1 MNLAQDASRL
11 YDLNDEDALF
21 RLAETHWPDDVAE
34 ILPSGIAD
42 MCRLACVRA
51 IQKGGSDHHLWRAR
65 AISAAVLTGAR
76 DTAAGLM
83 LQPFFVATAQA
94 LDGAE
99 NGHVHAR
106 GILEEMRRLV
116 PDDTEAWSRL
126 YARLYHEKRAFS
138 FLMEATG
145 GTSPRPGT
153 GQLLEAADA
162 ALVEA
167 LKHSR
172 NDSRGNC
179 KLRGGL
185 ALVRY
190 LRLAGEPEDVV
201 AQGKGPF
208 LEETRVVLG
217 AATEA
222 GYRDV
227 EAWAEVN
234 AGVMSRSEFV
244 GWVAYE
250 VT

>member
-1 MNLAQDASRL
+1 MNLAQNAARL
-11 YDLNDEDALF
+11 YDLNDDDALF
-21 RLAETHWPDDVAE
+21 RLAETHWPDEVAG
-34 ILPSGIAD
+34 LLQSGIAEV
-42 MCRLACVRA
+42 CRLACVRA
-51 IQKGGSDHHLWRAR
+51 KQKGRSDHTLWRAR
-65 AISAAVLTGAR
+65 AMSAAVLTGAR
-76 DTAAGLM
+76 DTAAGLV

-126 YARLYHEKRAFS
+126 YARLYYEKRGFS
-138 FLMEATG
+138 FLMEASG
-145 GTSPRPGT
+145 GAFPRPGA
-153 GQLLEAADA
+153 GLLFDLAEAALLEA
-162 ALVEA
+162 LE
-167 LKHSR
+167 HNR
-172 NDSRGNC
+172 NDPRGSC
-179 KLRGGL
+179 KLRGSL

-190 LRLAGEPEDVV
+190 LCLVGEPEEDV
-201 AQGKGPF
+201 AERKKAF
-208 LEETRVVLG
+208 LEETRAVLG

-234 AGVMSRSEFV
+234 AGVMSRNEFV